1 MTGRPIQ
8 ETCTITL
15 RTFIIKFRYGVG
27 MSMVEVDCLTGD
39 FHVIKSHVLMDL
51 GSALNPAIDIG
62 QIEGAFIQGMG
73 LFTMEQTLVLSAT
86 GEIFTRGPG
95 NYKIP
100 SFSDIPIEFNIS
112 LLKESK
118 NDKAVF
124 SSKAVGEPPLFLG
137 ASVLFAIRDAIKS
150 ARQESNL
157 AMEGFVLNS
166 PATAER
172 IRMAI
177 GDGMIKKVKDVG
189 KKWSVA
195 LED

>member
-1 MTGRPIQ
+1 
-8 ETCTITL
+8 
-15 RTFIIKFRYGVG
+15 

-150 ARQESNL
+150 ARQESN
-157 AMEGFVLNS
+157 ADMEGFVLNS